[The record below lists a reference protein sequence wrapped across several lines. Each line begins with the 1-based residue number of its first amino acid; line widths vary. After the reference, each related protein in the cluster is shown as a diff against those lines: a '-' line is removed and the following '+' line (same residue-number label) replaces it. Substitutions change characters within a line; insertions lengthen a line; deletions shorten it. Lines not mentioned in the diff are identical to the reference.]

1 MYEDNP
7 GSMSDSREL
16 VIHPT
21 PAVVGTPGV
30 APVRSEGSVATP
42 GKAIPERG
50 AEGAAA
56 STGGDLRAA
65 YAQLVVNP
73 DTHDVVIRVRDAAT
87 DEVLSEIPA
96 EQVEAM
102 ARYLKD
108 YAETLARHRA
118 SLRGDSTS

>member
-1 MYEDNP
+1 PRGSKRRAGKSPVRQEPWSARAVEAAALKFGHAVADDGVYEDNP

-30 APVRSEGSVATP
+30 APVRSGGSVATP

-73 DTHDVVIRVRDAAT
+73 DTHDVVI
-87 DEVLSEIPA
+87 
-96 EQVEAM
+96 
-102 ARYLKD
+102 
-108 YAETLARHRA
+108 
-118 SLRGDSTS
+118 